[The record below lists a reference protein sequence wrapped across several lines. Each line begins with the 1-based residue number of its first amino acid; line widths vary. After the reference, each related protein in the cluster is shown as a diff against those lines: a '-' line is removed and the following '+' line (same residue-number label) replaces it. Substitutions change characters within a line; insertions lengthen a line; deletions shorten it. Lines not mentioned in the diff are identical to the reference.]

1 MKKILF
7 ILILLTIA
15 PLRSNTNLM
24 GVDTSTLKPIQT
36 TQKAYFASGCFW
48 CVELIFESLKG
59 VEEVYSGYSGGHTK
73 SATYATI
80 GSGQTGHAETVEI
93 IYNPQIIS
101 FETLLDVFFGSHDP
115 TTLNK
120 QGPDK
125 GTQYRS
131 IAFYQTEEQ
140 KQKIE
145 NYIEFLTKNNT
156 FKNPIVTQVLAFEKF
171 HYAEEYHQ
179 DFEQKN
185 PKHPYVRRVSI
196 PRFNKF
202 AANYPEL
209 LKD

>member
-1 MKKILF
+1 MN
-7 ILILLTIA
+7 
-15 PLRSNTNLM
+15 PLS
-24 GVDTSTLKPIQT
+24 VDKSTLKVIQT

-48 CVELIFESLKG
+48 CVELIFESLRG

-73 SATYATI
+73 NPTYAAI

-131 IAFYQTEEQ
+131 IAFYQTEKQ
-140 KQKIE
+140 KQQIE
-145 NYIEFLTKNNT
+145 NHIEYLTKNNT

-171 HYAEEYHQ
+171 YYAEEYHQ
-179 DFEQKN
+179 DFERKN
-185 PKHPYVRRVSI
+185 PNHPYVRRVSI
-196 PRFNKF
+196 PRFNQF

>member
-1 MKKILF
+1 MN
-7 ILILLTIA
+7 
-15 PLRSNTNLM
+15 PLS
-24 GVDTSTLKPIQT
+24 VDKSTLKVIQT

-48 CVELIFESLKG
+48 CVELIFESLRG

-73 SATYATI
+73 NPTYAAI

-131 IAFYQTEEQ
+131 IAFYQTEKQ
-140 KQKIE
+140 KQQIE
-145 NYIEFLTKNNT
+145 NHIEYLTKNIA

-171 HYAEEYHQ
+171 YYAEEYHQ
-179 DFEQKN
+179 DFERKN
-185 PKHPYVRRVSI
+185 PNHPYVRRVSI
-196 PRFNKF
+196 PRFNQF